1 MHKNIVGERI
11 RIARA
16 IHKPPMSQSD
26 LLARLQVQNFKITQ
40 PALSRMENGQRTVSD
55 IELVALAEI
64 LNVSVLWLL
73 GKTETKI

>member
-1 MHKNIVGERI
+1 MDKNIVGDRI

-26 LLARLQVQNFKITQ
+26 LLAQLQVHGLEITQ
-40 PALSRMENGQRTVSD
+40 PSLSRMENGQRPVND
-55 IELVALAEI
+55 YELVALSEV
-64 LNVSVLWLL
+64 LNVSVMWLL

>member
-1 MHKNIVGERI
+1 MEKNIVGDRI

-26 LLARLQVQNFKITQ
+26 LLAQLQVHDMQITQ
-40 PALSRMENGQRTVSD
+40 PALSRMENGQRPVND
-55 IELVALAEI
+55 YELLILAEV
-64 LNVSVLWLL
+64 LNVSVMWLL